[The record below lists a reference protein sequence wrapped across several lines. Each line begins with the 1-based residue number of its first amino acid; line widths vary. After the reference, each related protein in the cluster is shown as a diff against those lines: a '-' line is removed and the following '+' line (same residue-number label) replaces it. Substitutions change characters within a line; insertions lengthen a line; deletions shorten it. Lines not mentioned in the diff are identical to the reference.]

1 MIDYNNL
8 IQEPNIQVFNAQ
20 NSNIFQTWQK
30 PRGCKFVNFFV
41 IGAGGGGGSG
51 GNWSIGNNSVG
62 GGGGGSGGI
71 YNTIIPSM
79 YLPDTLYIMVG
90 LGGFGGGSNGVTA
103 NGGTGGATYISTSG
117 NLSNLNQGLFMS
129 MGGGVGGRLPA
140 GQAAGTNGS
149 GIYRWLGLH
158 TVYNGVGGANGGSGS
173 TGNSQ
178 LISNILS
185 GGAGGGGND
194 NTGLSFSGGS
204 VIGSGFV
211 PTIFGSQT
219 STIAGQNGFTSIIPS
234 QLLLNNNSP
243 LFFTGG
249 AGGAASSVSTGG
261 RGGNAA
267 IGCGGGGGGSGPIGA
282 VGAGGRGGNGLVIIT
297 CW

>member
-90 LGGFGGGSNGVTA
+90 LGGFGGGSNGVAA

-129 MGGGVGGRLPA
+129 MGGGAGGLRLQGGPGA
-140 GQAAGTNGS
+140 RRA
-149 GIYRWLGLH
+149 R
-158 TVYNGVGGANGGSGS
+158 GVGGDS
-173 TGNSQ
+173 
-178 LISNILS
+178 
-185 GGAGGGGND
+185 
-194 NTGLSFSGGS
+194 
-204 VIGSGFV
+204 
-211 PTIFGSQT
+211 
-219 STIAGQNGFTSIIPS
+219 
-234 QLLLNNNSP
+234 
-243 LFFTGG
+243 
-249 AGGAASSVSTGG
+249 GG
-261 RGGNAA
+261 RGVRR
-267 IGCGGGGGGSGPIGA
+267 GGHLAP
-282 VGAGGRGGNGLVIIT
+282 GAGRAELGLERCAGALGARGAE
-297 CW
+297 